1 MAPLDPYVCDLAT
14 AATKDMRDAFR
25 DFGMDSKR
33 NALLAISLVGFVP
46 TLSILMTLLVI
57 DGELAS
63 QAFFILCKAWLLFI
77 PTYWFLR
84 VEGNPLSWSP
94 SDKNGIFEGVV
105 TGVAMSVII
114 FVVWMVLGDSIDTK
128 SMVEQLQNTGLTS
141 IEVYVAGMFYWIFL
155 NSMLEEY
162 VFRWFITVKGIEL
175 TGSESGGIIV
185 SALMFTLHHALALH
199 LFGFEWW
206 QTGIACFGLISAA
219 AIWSW
224 LYIRHRSIWVCW
236 ISHAICD
243 VAVFA
248 IGYQLV
254 FN

>member
-1 MAPLDPYVCDLAT
+1 
-14 AATKDMRDAFR
+14 
-25 DFGMDSKR
+25 
-33 NALLAISLVGFVP
+33 
-46 TLSILMTLLVI
+46 
-57 DGELAS
+57 
-63 QAFFILCKAWLLFI
+63 LCKAWILFI

-84 VEGNPLSWSP
+84 VEGNPISWSP
-94 SDKNGIFEGVV
+94 SGKNGIFEGVV
-105 TGVAMSVII
+105 TGVAMSGII
-114 FVVWMVLGDSIDTK
+114 FVVWATLGDSIDTE

-141 IEVYVAGMFYWIFL
+141 IEVYLAGMFYWIFL

-175 TGSESGGIIV
+175 TGSELGGIIV

>member
-1 MAPLDPYVCDLAT
+1 MSG
-14 AATKDMRDAFR
+14 AFR
-25 DFGMDSKR
+25 NLCVESPR
-33 NALLAISLVGFVP
+33 RALVVISLVGFAP

-63 QAFFILCKAWLLFI
+63 QAFFILCKAWILFV

-84 VEGNPLSWSP
+84 LEGNPLPWSF
-94 SDKNGIFEGVV
+94 SDKNGIFEGVA
-105 TGVAMSVII
+105 TGLAMSAVILL
-114 FVVWMVLGDSIDTK
+114 VWITLGDSIDTEP
-128 SMVEQLQNTGLTS
+128 MVEQLQNTGLTG

-155 NSMLEEY
+155 NSLLEEY
-162 VFRWFITVKGIEL
+162 VFRWFITVKGVEL
-175 TGSESGGIIV
+175 TGSELGGIIV
-185 SALMFTLHHALALH
+185 SALMFTLHHALALY

-206 QTGIACFGLISAA
+206 QTGIACFGLLSAA

-248 IGYQLV
+248 IGYQLI
-254 FN
+254 FD